1 MLLVYCQQNSLA
13 IVYVVFFVVVAEHI
27 PKPPGTGIPADMGVD
42 FLPVSK
48 QDSKE
53 GIIFF

>member
-1 MLLVYCQQNSLA
+1 
-13 IVYVVFFVVVAEHI
+13 
-27 PKPPGTGIPADMGVD
+27 MGVD

-53 GIIFF
+53 GEGWNLSYTPFTTIITVCITS

>member
-1 MLLVYCQQNSLA
+1 MLS
-13 IVYVVFFVVVAEHI
+13 FFVVVAEHI

-42 FLPVSK
+42 FLPISK

-53 GIIFF
+53 GIFFFY

>member
-1 MLLVYCQQNSLA
+1 MIIITNTYDVLFMHYDVTAN
-13 IVYVVFFVVVAEHI
+13 I
-27 PKPPGTGIPADMGVD
+27 PKPSRTGIPTGMGVD

-53 GIIFF
+53 GRSQR